1 MLIAI
6 SWVGLEKRFSIHQGG
21 ALAGRIQPGI
31 PLDPSYGDLVVWEKR
46 FLSLRKV
53 RNLLRQA
60 RPHPQSKDLPWANPF
75 HPAGRE

>member
-6 SWVGLEKRFSIHQGG
+6 SWVGLEKRFFIHHEG

-46 FLSLRKV
+46 FLF
-53 RNLLRQA
+53 
-60 RPHPQSKDLPWANPF
+60 P
-75 HPAGRE
+75 